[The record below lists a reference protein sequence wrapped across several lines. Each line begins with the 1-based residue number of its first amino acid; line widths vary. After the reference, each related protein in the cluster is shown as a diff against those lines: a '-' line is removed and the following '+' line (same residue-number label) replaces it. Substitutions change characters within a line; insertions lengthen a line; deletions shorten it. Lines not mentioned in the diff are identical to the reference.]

1 MLQAAYAG
9 DTHAYRK
16 AITDHYAPLLA
27 VLT

>member
-1 MLQAAYAG
+1 HAG
-9 DTHAYRK
+9 DTPAYRK